1 MTWPKPTPRVWKRS
15 RARVRREQLRARSA
29 AARRADA
36 RAEATMAGVMRRTR
50 IPVPRACGSEVPS
63 AWVPS
68 VGCRGAKEEGFAL
81 AFFSV
86 LARHSLILH

>member
-1 MTWPKPTPRVWKRS
+1 MAKTDT
-15 RARVRREQLRARSA
+15 ARVEAEPGARAARELRARSA

-36 RAEATMAGVMRRTR
+36 RAEETMAGVMRRTR